1 MIALHPVNS
10 SRVTYYIYFLAARAS
25 PLLMSKGTYT
35 FTVTGTGGSPTK
47 THTATAKL
55 VKSQKP

>member
-1 MIALHPVNS
+1 MIALDPVNF
-10 SRVTYYIYFLAARAS
+10 SRVTYYYSLPRRPRF
-25 PLLMSKGTYT
+25 PLLVFKGTYT
-35 FTVTGTGGSPTK
+35 FTLTGTGGSPTK